1 MKYHLRDMFWYYT
14 VSSSL
19 AVIIAFPVLMIVFVS
34 FRSTTE
40 INLNFSEF
48 TLSNYFNIWDLQI
61 RSNDNTFKQSLL
73 NSLIVTSLT
82 VVFSL
87 TINIL
92 AGYSLSILK
101 TPYKNCIF
109 ILLILPFLIPIYSII
124 IPLYVLLYKLNL
136 NDSYWGL
143 ILVHTVAILP
153 IGIFLMYNSF
163 SAIPKSLREV
173 ALLNG
178 SSEIHILLFIMLPLA
193 IPGVITLIIYSI
205 YISWNDYLL
214 SFVIMNSTDMQMLNV
229 TLSKI
234 SFRSVYPYAGYVI
247 SYTPFMIFFI
257 LLQKFYFRS
266 IISSSE
272 R

>member
-1 MKYHLRDMFWYYT
+1 
-14 VSSSL
+14 
-19 AVIIAFPVLMIVFVS
+19 
-34 FRSTTE
+34 
-40 INLNFSEF
+40 
-48 TLSNYFNIWDLQI
+48 
-61 RSNDNTFKQSLL
+61 
-73 NSLIVTSLT
+73 
-82 VVFSL
+82 
-87 TINIL
+87 
-92 AGYSLSILK
+92 
-101 TPYKNCIF
+101 
-109 ILLILPFLIPIYSII
+109 
-124 IPLYVLLYKLNL
+124 
-136 NDSYWGL
+136 
-143 ILVHTVAILP
+143 
-153 IGIFLMYNSF
+153 MYNSF